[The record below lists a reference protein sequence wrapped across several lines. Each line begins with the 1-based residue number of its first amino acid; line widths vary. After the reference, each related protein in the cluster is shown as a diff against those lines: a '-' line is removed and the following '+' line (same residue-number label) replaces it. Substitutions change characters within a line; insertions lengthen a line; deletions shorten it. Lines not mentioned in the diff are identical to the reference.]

1 MQCNKQPKCFPSHKI
16 FLGLRSIGDDAGVLV
31 HMVTLA
37 VLEIFVSSIV
47 VLLPFKSAVFKPLV
61 FGIVLCKNVKGH
73 DS

>member
-1 MQCNKQPKCFPSHKI
+1 M

-37 VLEIFVSSIV
+37 VLEIFVSSFV
-47 VLLPFKSAVFKPLV
+47 VWLPFKSAVFKPLV
-61 FGIVLCKNVKGH
+61 FGFVLCKNVKGL